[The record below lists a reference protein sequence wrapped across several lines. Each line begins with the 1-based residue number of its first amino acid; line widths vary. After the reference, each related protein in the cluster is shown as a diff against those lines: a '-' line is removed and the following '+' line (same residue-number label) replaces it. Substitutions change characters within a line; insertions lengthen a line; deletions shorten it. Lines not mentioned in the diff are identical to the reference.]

1 MMRLLPLALLFLV
14 PGLAAQQP
22 FPPVAS
28 QAQSAL
34 RRGNVEAL
42 VQGSE
47 RVQLRFPGGDPS
59 APLGRAQTA
68 AALRDIF
75 GRGVTEEV
83 RVGGF
88 RQVGTDQGWVE
99 LHREYREAGAPGV
112 SSQRVLLGYR
122 LVRGSWVL
130 AEVRVD

>member
-1 MMRLLPLALLFLV
+1 MRCLPLLALLWAT
-14 PGLAAQQP
+14 GLAAQQP

-28 QAQSAL
+28 KAQSAL

-59 APLGRAQTA
+59 APLGRAQAA

-75 GRGVTEEV
+75 GRGATEEV

-88 RQVGTDQGWVE
+88 RQVGEDQGWVE
-99 LHREYREAGAPGV
+99 LRREYREAGAPGTRA
-112 SSQRVLLGYR
+112 QRVLLGYR
-122 LVRGSWVL
+122 LVRGVWVL

>member
-1 MMRLLPLALLFLV
+1 MRLAAFLLLV
-14 PGLAAQQP
+14 AVADLGAQQP

-28 QAQSAL
+28 RAQSAL

-59 APLGRAQTA
+59 APLGRAQAA

-75 GRGVTEEV
+75 SRGTTEEV

-88 RQVGTDQGWVE
+88 RQVGEDQGWVE
-99 LHREYREAGAPGV
+99 LHREFRDPGAPAV
-112 SSQRVLLGYR
+112 RSQRILLGYR
-122 LVRGSWVL
+122 LAGGVWVL